1 MSQLMES
8 SIARQFDRLP
18 PHSVE
23 AEMCM
28 LASMMLDVT
37 KDMTG
42 QIVQMVTEES
52 FFQADHQILFK
63 TLKELYEQN
72 RPIDAMIV
80 REELIKRQLL
90 DEIGGIEY
98 LAAIL
103 SSVPN
108 AANGTHYAGIVREKA
123 LLRQLIAASNDIIRE
138 AYSPHESAELVVEN
152 AEKKI
157 FAIAE
162 KKISGQI

>member
-1 MSQLMES
+1 MSQLMDS
-8 SIARQFDRLP
+8 SISRQFDRLP

-63 TLKELYEQN
+63 TLKELYE
-72 RPIDAMIV
+72 
-80 REELIKRQLL
+80 
-90 DEIGGIEY
+90 
-98 LAAIL
+98 
-103 SSVPN
+103 
-108 AANGTHYAGIVREKA
+108 
-123 LLRQLIAASNDIIRE
+123 AASST
-138 AYSPHESAELVVEN
+138 SPPSSRPSPTPPTARTTPRSSKRRPCCDN
-152 AEKKI
+152 
-157 FAIAE
+157 
-162 KKISGQI
+162 

>member
-1 MSQLMES
+1 MSLQLMES
-8 SIARQFDRLP
+8 SGPFDRLP

-42 QIVQMVTEES
+42 QIVQMVTEDS

-72 RPIDAMIV
+72 RPVDAMIV

-108 AANGTHYAGIVREKA
+108 
-123 LLRQLIAASNDIIRE
+123 
-138 AYSPHESAELVVEN
+138 
-152 AEKKI
+152 
-157 FAIAE
+157 
-162 KKISGQI
+162 